1 MDASSLD
8 IAFGAVLLVF
18 VMAGFALRR
27 ATTRGAAV
35 LAGAAPLV
43 AFVAYEALVGRV
55 MPHADIRIDWLL
67 LFPIA
72 LAHGLHAGARWRRLG
87 APAVD

>member
-8 IAFGAVLLVF
+8 YAFGAVLLVF
-18 VMAGFALRR
+18 VTAGLALRR
-27 ATTRGAAV
+27 ATTRAALG

-55 MPHADIRIDWLL
+55 MPHADIRLDWLL
-67 LFPIA
+67 LVPIA
-72 LAHGLHAGARWRRLG
+72 LAHGLHSAARWRRLG
-87 APAVD
+87 SPTVD